1 MLMNL
6 MCFRERERKRE
17 LKQFTEKV
25 KCDDNKKGA
34 YHL

>member
-6 MCFRERERKRE
+6 MCFRERK